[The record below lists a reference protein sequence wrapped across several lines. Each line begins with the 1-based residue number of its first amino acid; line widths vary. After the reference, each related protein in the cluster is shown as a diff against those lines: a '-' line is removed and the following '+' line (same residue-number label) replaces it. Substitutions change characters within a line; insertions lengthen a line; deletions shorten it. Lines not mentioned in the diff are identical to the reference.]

1 VRHLVFIWWKARK
14 LLYPSLKKLYLS
26 SLRAVFYFQYAP
38 WGIMVSYPDFLLDEK
53 LQHLPPHK
61 RQELE
66 LATKIIF
73 KGFRQELSNRTQKNR
88 RDGRILKLVLFGSYA
103 RGNWVEDPV
112 GGYFSDFDLLIVVDK
127 PNFADPEYW
136 WRTEE
141 RLIEERQGTGDIETR
156 VELVVESYANI
167 NSKIA
172 QGIPFFVD
180 ILRDGIVLYE
190 TEKHPFSKPGQ
201 MTKEEKQAE
210 AKKYF
215 KEYHELS
222 QSGLDGANFH
232 FKKSQVHMDAAMR
245 DAAFMAHQATE
256 RIYHC
261 LLLTLTLY
269 SPKEH
274 NLKTLRS
281 WAEGIAPEL
290 VSIWP
295 RKTKR
300 DRRAFERLRRAYV
313 DARYSSEYEITREE
327 LEWLFERIILL
338 QNKVKEICEA
348 HLK

>member
-1 VRHLVFIWWKARK
+1 MI
-14 LLYPSLKKLYLS
+14 SD
-26 SLRAVFYFQYAP
+26 
-38 WGIMVSYPDFLLDEK
+38 PDFLLDEK

-61 RQELE
+61 RQELA
-66 LATKIIF
+66 LATQIIF
-73 KGFRQELSNRTQKNR
+73 RGFRQALSNRTQKHR

-127 PNFADPEYW
+127 PNFVDPEYW

-141 RLIEERQGTGDIETR
+141 RLIEERQGTGDIKTR

-190 TEKHPFSKPGQ
+190 TDHHPFSKPGR
-201 MTKEEKQAE
+201 MTEEEKQAE

-215 KEYHELS
+215 DEYSSSSNVNLIGARTSFDAAAKEKDALTS
-222 QSGLDGANFH
+222 RAFL
-232 FKKSQVHMDAAMR
+232 KKS
-245 DAAFMAHQATE
+245 AFEAHQATE
-256 RIYHC
+256 HIYHC
-261 LLLTLTLY
+261 LLLTLKLY

-290 VSIWP
+290 VSAWP
-295 RKTKR
+295 RSTKR

-327 LEWLFERIILL
+327 LEWLFEHIENL
-338 QNKVKEICEA
+338 QVRVKEICEVHLQQPA
-348 HLK
+348 H